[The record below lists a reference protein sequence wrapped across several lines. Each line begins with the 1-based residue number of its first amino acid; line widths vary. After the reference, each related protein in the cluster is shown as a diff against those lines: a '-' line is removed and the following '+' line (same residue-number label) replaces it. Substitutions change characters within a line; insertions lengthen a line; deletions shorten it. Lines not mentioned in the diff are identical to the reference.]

1 MKMQEDV
8 LISPFRVGMAVF
20 SLNLLFSG
28 FAVADHTEEHR
39 LQTIEVTAPEE
50 TGESL
55 TTPSAETAKYK
66 LSQVPGAT
74 TFIHSEEYRSRPT
87 PGGVADVLSYS
98 PGVFSQSRYG
108 NSETRI
114 LVRGA
119 GTSLTFGS
127 AGLRYLRDG
136 LPLTG
141 TDGFTNPELLE
152 PMNAL
157 YTEVY
162 RGSNALQYGSA
173 FLGGAVN
180 FVSRNGRNT
189 PGIHTTFV
197 TGSHDYYRPQLMVGG
212 VLNEDLD
219 YFVSYTGTYNN
230 SFRDHSEED
239 ISRGYA
245 NFGYRWNEDQETR
258 VHLFASKNQLQL
270 PGSLSFEQYYDDPYQ
285 AQNGLSPGSFFNK
298 FETLDVQRN
307 LETLRGDVRHTIKFT
322 PDDVLTVGAWYENRR
337 LWHPLSP
344 FNSFN
349 RNSPCRGTPDSE
361 GIVTINNPACGGLLI
376 DYGNLA
382 GSFNRNRQQDAGLS
396 WRFTHDGSLFG
407 SRNSFVLGGFFGW
420 GKSYGTVDNTLP
432 GAEIGTKL
440 NNAKSEAFNIEIF
453 GEDRFA
459 LTSSLDLVVGGQFIH
474 AKRRSLTDFFVP
486 TSQIGN
492 AFETDASRW
501 YTAFS
506 PKVGLLWQATE
517 KQQFFANFSR
527 SYEPPTNTQLAF
539 RDPRLNQTSSESALD
554 AQEGTTIEVGTRGE
568 AGVFNWDLAVYH
580 SWINNEI
587 LSTLLPGQTQTS
599 TNNADKTTHTGV
611 EVGTGALIPLDLM
624 GDDLLR
630 VRLTYTYQRFLYD
643 NDSAYGDNYIPGAP
657 NHFGGAEAV
666 YEHPSGFYIGPN
678 IRMTSNYYVDYANT
692 LKAPA
697 YTLFGARAGYKN
709 TFNKLGY
716 HVFVEGRN
724 LTDEKWVASTSV
736 ADRAT
741 RSGTAILNP
750 GFDRTIFGGIS
761 IDY

>member
-1 MKMQEDV
+1 M
-8 LISPFRVGMAVF
+8 SPVRAGVAIF

-28 FAVADHTEEHR
+28 FAAADHTEEHR

-50 TGESL
+50 SGESL
-55 TTPSAETAKYK
+55 TSPSAETAKYK

-74 TFIHSEEYRSRPT
+74 TFIHSDEYRSRPT
-87 PGGVADVLSYS
+87 PGGVADVLNYS

-180 FVSRNGRNT
+180 FASRNGRNT
-189 PGIHTTFV
+189 PGIHATFI
-197 TGSHDYYRPQLMVGG
+197 TGTHNYYRPQVMAGG

-219 YFVSYTGTYNN
+219 YFVSYTGTYND
-230 SFRDHSEED
+230 SFRDNSEEEVA
-239 ISRGYA
+239 RGYA
-245 NFGYRWNEDQETR
+245 NFGYRWSEDQETR
-258 VHLFASKNQLQL
+258 VHLFASKNRLEL
-270 PGSLSFEQYYDDPYQ
+270 PGSLSFNQYYEDPWQ
-285 AQNGLSPGSFFNK
+285 GQDGLTPGSFNNRFK
-298 FETLDVQRN
+298 TIHAQRN
-307 LETLRGDVRHTIKFT
+307 LDTLRGDLQHTIRFT

-337 LWHPLSP
+337 LWHPLPPGTSIQA
-344 FNSFN
+344 
-349 RNSPCRGTPDSE
+349 PCQGTPNSE
-361 GIVTINNPACGGLLI
+361 GIVTVNNPLCGGFLV

-382 GSFNRNRQQDAGLS
+382 GGFNRNRQQDAGAS
-396 WRFTHDGSLFG
+396 WRFNHDGSLFG

-432 GAEIGTKL
+432 DAEIGTKL
-440 NNAKSEAFNIEIF
+440 NNTKTEAFSIEIF
-453 GEDRFA
+453 GEDRFG
-459 LTSSLDLVVGGQFIH
+459 LTSSLDLVVGGQFVH

-486 TSQIGN
+486 SSRLRQ

-506 PKVGLLWQATE
+506 PKVGLIWQATD
-517 KQQFFANFSR
+517 KQQFYANFSR

-539 RDPRLNQTSSESALD
+539 RDPRLSPVGNESALD
-554 AQEGTTIEVGTRGE
+554 AQEGSTMEVGTRGE
-568 AGVFNWDLAVYH
+568 AGIFNWDLAVYH

-587 LSTLLPGQTQTS
+587 LTTLLPGQTQPS

-611 EVGTGALIPLDLM
+611 EVGTGALIPLGLM
-624 GDDLLR
+624 GDDQLR
-630 VRLTYTYQRFLYD
+630 MRLTYTYQRFLYD
-643 NDSAYGDNYIPGAP
+643 NDPAFGDNYIPGAP

-678 IRMTSNYYVDYANT
+678 LRMASNYYVDYANT

-697 YTLFGARAGYKN
+697 YTLLGARAGYKN
-709 TFNKLGY
+709 TFNKFGY

-724 LTDEKWVASTSV
+724 LTDEQWVASTSV
-736 ADRAT
+736 T
-741 RSGTAILNP
+741 GTASRRDSAILNP
-750 GFDRTIFGGIS
+750 GFDRSVFGGIS